1 MPLKTEASP
10 DYLFTRSSGTNKVFF
25 KSNINMQTITIE
37 GQLRTGLGK
46 TATRLLRSEG
56 KVPGVIYGGARELN
70 FSAPVTAFKTLV
82 YTPDFQLVEVKL
94 DGTTHRCI
102 LKEIQFDKVTDALNH
117 LDFLELVED
126 KKVIATIPLKFTGAA
141 KGVKDG
147 GKLITKMK
155 SLKVKTLPKFLR
167 ENIEVDLTNLELNGN
182 IRVEDVKAPNYEIL
196 NSPRIPVASIVLTR
210 VLKQEE
216 TTAAT
221 GAAAPA
227 SAAPAAATPAAAA
240 KAPAAKPA
248 AKK

>member
-1 MPLKTEASP
+1 
-10 DYLFTRSSGTNKVFF
+10 
-25 KSNINMQTITIE
+25 MQTITIE

-46 TATRLLRSEG
+46 TATRQLRSEG

-82 YTPDFQLVEVKL
+82 YTPDFQLAEVKL
-94 DGTTHRCI
+94 DGTTYRCI

-155 SLKVKTLPKFLR
+155 SLKVKTLPKYLR

-182 IRVEDVKAPNYEIL
+182 IRVEDVKAANYEIL

-210 VLKQEE
+210 AVETGRNSCCYRCSRACTCCCRCRTCCCRESTCCKTCRQEIVFINILK
-216 TTAAT
+216 
-221 GAAAPA
+221 GCFIC
-227 SAAPAAATPAAAA
+227 
-240 KAPAAKPA
+240 
-248 AKK
+248 